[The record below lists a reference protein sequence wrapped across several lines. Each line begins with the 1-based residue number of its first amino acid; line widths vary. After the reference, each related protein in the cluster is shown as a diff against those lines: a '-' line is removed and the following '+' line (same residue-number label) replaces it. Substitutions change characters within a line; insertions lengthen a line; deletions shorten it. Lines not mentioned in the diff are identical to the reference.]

1 MFPMP
6 EKRIFPMKKP
16 VALWIH
22 GWSLVGWLG
31 LNQRTWYFT
40 GILSV
45 RPEFFYQ
52 SSKEW
57 AGWGTWGGLP
67 SAALVEGRLRESF
80 ELSMWNCPNL
90 FINIYRNVLFV
101 NFYQKTKCFKSAT
114 RDFGGDKI
122 VTGHCKNVFCV
133 RYCISSISLEMCQKI
148 GH

>member
-1 MFPMP
+1 MP

-45 RPEFFYQ
+45 RPEFFLSIQ
-52 SSKEW
+52 QRM
-57 AGWGTWGGLP
+57 GGVGDLGGEP

-101 NFYQKTKCFKSAT
+101 NFYQKTKCFKSAA

-148 GH
+148 AH

>member
-1 MFPMP
+1 MP

-45 RPEFFYQ
+45 RPEFFLSIQ
-52 SSKEW
+52 QRM
-57 AGWGTWGGLP
+57 GGVGDLGGEP

-101 NFYQKTKCFKSAT
+101 NFYQKTKCFKSAA
-114 RDFGGDKI
+114 RDFGGDKT

-148 GH
+148 AH

>member
-1 MFPMP
+1 MLPMP

-16 VALWIH
+16 VALWIP

-31 LNQRTWYFT
+31 LNQRTWYFA

-45 RPEFFYQ
+45 GVFLSIQQRM
-52 SSKEW
+52 
-57 AGWGTWGGLP
+57 GGVGDLGGEP

-148 GH
+148 AH